1 MSWFIFALIATLAW
15 GFADLFYKKSANEE
29 HSHLIT
35 AIWVGIVM
43 GVGAIVLMPFSSTLT
58 QNGFS
63 LRLLIENAYY
73 YSPASLCYIIS
84 MVIGYAGLRYL
95 ELSIVSPI
103 QNASGAFSAIAMF
116 IWFSAAGK
124 AGEFFD
130 EYWYINVLATVL
142 IVAGVIML
150 GIVEQ
155 RLANGEKHLDKK
167 DRKYRF
173 GALALL
179 FPVLY
184 CIFDTVGTAADG
196 IILDEETGLNL
207 SEIDVLII
215 YGLTFFVAGIIAF
228 IYICAKDKKI
238 FNPFTVQRFRTV
250 VPAALFEEFGQIF
263 YVYAMARNPVLAAP
277 MIGSYCIVSVVLS
290 RLILKEKLKASQ
302 YICVAAVIV
311 GVLLL
316 GICDGLAEL

>member
-1 MSWFIFALIATLAW
+1 MSWFILALIATLAW

-103 QNASGAFSAIAMF
+103 QNASAMF
-116 IWFSAAGK
+116 VWFSAAGK
-124 AGEFFD
+124 AGEFFFFF
-130 EYWYINVLATVL
+130 WYINVFATVL
-142 IVAGVIML
+142 IVAGVIAL

-277 MIGSYCIVSVVLS
+277 MIASYCIVSVVLS
-290 RLILKEKLKASQ
+290 RLILKEKLKPSQ
-302 YICVAAVIV
+302 YICVAAVIA
-311 GVLLL
+311 GVVLL
-316 GICDGLAEL
+316 GIFDGLSEM

>member
-1 MSWFIFALIATLAW
+1 MSWFVFAAVATLAW
-15 GFADLFYKKSANEE
+15 GFADLFYKKSANEP
-29 HSHLIT
+29 HSHLVT
-35 AIWVGIVM
+35 AVWVGLVM
-43 GVGAIVLMPFSSTLT
+43 GVGAVVLMPFSSTLT
-58 QNGFS
+58 ENGFS
-63 LRLLIENAYY
+63 IWRLVQNAYY
-73 YSPASLCYIIS
+73 YSPASLCYIVS

-130 EYWYINVLATVL
+130 EYWYINVFATVL
-142 IVAGVIML
+142 IVAGVIAL

-155 RLANGEKHLDKK
+155 RLANGEKALEVK

-179 FPVLY
+179 FPILY
-184 CIFDTVGTAADG
+184 CVFDTIGTAADG

-207 SEIDVLII
+207 SEIDVLIL
-215 YGLTFFVAGIIAF
+215 YGLTFFVAGVIAF
-228 IYICAKDKKI
+228 IYICIKDRKV
-238 FNPFTVQRFRTV
+238 FNPFTVQRFKTV

-277 MIGSYCIVSVVLS
+277 MIASYCIVSVVLS
-290 RLILKEKLKASQ
+290 RLILKEKLKPSQ
-302 YICVAAVIV
+302 YICVAAVIA
-311 GVLLL
+311 GVVLL
-316 GICDGLAEL
+316 GIVEGLSEM